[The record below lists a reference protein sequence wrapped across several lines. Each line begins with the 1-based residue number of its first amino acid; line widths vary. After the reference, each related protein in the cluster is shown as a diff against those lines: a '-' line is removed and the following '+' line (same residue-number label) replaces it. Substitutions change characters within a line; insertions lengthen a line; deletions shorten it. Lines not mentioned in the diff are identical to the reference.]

1 MNKPDLI
8 EELMS
13 TKKLNAFFDETERSM
28 VTMMGAPAT
37 ESAARRGVWWIVGGA
52 AGLALIGSTVW
63 MTLRSDSS
71 DMATVSTT
79 RTAAVSEQAPN
90 TTMAPVPAS
99 SGTNQRVQMN
109 TQAMPSAAPVPT
121 STQDAS
127 RQADHMMIAQ
137 ADATPTIES
146 ATRREID
153 SLSTMLES
161 MQSPLDKA
169 RLAYQIGI
177 RQRLHGDVD
186 AAIASLATARSLAQS
201 SHATVLE
208 ARSLAEQSRCEA
220 KRGRIGEAQTLLES
234 AIRLLSDRNDSLR
247 QQWRIERDA
256 LAR

>member
-52 AGLALIGSTVW
+52 AGLTLIGTTVW
-63 MTLRSDSS
+63 MTLRSDGS
-71 DMATVSTT
+71 DVSTNAST
-79 RTAAVSEQAPN
+79 GVAAVSEYTPN
-90 TTMAPVPAS
+90 TPMAPVAAPAV
-99 SGTNQRVQMN
+99 TNQRPSSSA
-109 TQAMPSAAPVPT
+109 TPTPSATPVPS
-121 STQDAS
+121 STTETT

-137 ADATPTIES
+137 ADATPTIAS

-153 SLSTMLES
+153 SLSMMLES
-161 MQSPLDKA
+161 TQSPLDKA

-186 AAIASLATARSLAQS
+186 AAIASLTMARTLAQS
-201 SHATVLE
+201 SHATVLA
-208 ARSLAEQSRCEA
+208 ARSMAEQSRCEA
-220 KRGRIGEAQTLLES
+220 KRGRIGEAQSLLES
-234 AIRLLSDRNDSLR
+234 AIRLLPDRNDSLR